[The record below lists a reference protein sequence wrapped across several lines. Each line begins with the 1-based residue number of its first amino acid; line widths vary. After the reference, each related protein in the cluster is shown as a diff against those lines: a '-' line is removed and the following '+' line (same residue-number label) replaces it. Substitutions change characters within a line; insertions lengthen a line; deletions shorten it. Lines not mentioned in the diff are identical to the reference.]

1 MTTQT
6 PDSKPRALI
15 AMSGGVDSSVAAWL
29 MQQAGYD
36 CTGITMRLTRNETLG
51 QSGFH
56 TCCSEKDIED
66 AAEVAFAMDI
76 PYEVL
81 DFTAD
86 FREQIIEKFV
96 RVYEAGG
103 TPNPCIDCNKYMK
116 FRHLLDWARA
126 HGMEYVVTGH
136 YARVEQD
143 EATGRFLLKKGLD
156 EGKDQSYVLYNLTQE
171 QLAHIRLPLGGLHK
185 TEVREIAEQHKFVNA
200 RKHDSQDICFVPDGD
215 YARFMEDFT
224 GKHYPVGDFLD
235 ESGRVV
241 GTHNGAVRYTIGQR
255 KGLGLAMGA
264 PVYVCGKDMQAN
276 TVTVGPE
283 EMLFDRIVY
292 ADEVNWI
299 AIPELTGPLRVT
311 ARTRY
316 HQVEQAAT
324 VYPAECGWNL
334 TSPSAPLRPVRP
346 WCCIRATPCWAAA
359 PLREWKSNK
368 ENKMQNQYSRTQLL
382 LGAEAMEKLHNS
394 RVAVF
399 GIGGVGGCTVEALA
413 RSGVGALDL
422 IDDDKVCLT
431 NLNRQIIATR
441 STVGQYKVDVAAQRI
456 HDIDPDIRVTTHR
469 CFFGPE
475 TQDQF
480 DFTQYDYV
488 VDAIDTVT
496 GKLALVMKCK
506 EVGTPIICSMGA
518 GNKMDPTRFEV
529 TDIYKTSVCPL
540 AKVMRT
546 ECRKRRIKHL
556 KVVYSKEPAMTPI
569 EDDDISCKNHCI
581 CPPGTQR
588 KCTQRRSVPGSNAFV
603 PSVAGLIIGGEV
615 VKDLVGFV
623 PMKG

>member
-66 AAEVAFAMDI
+66 AAEVAYAMDI

-200 RKHDSQDICFVPDGD
+200 RKHDSQDICFVQNGS
-215 YARFMEDFT
+215 YADFIEQYT
-224 GKHYPVGDFLD
+224 GKTYPPGDFVDTDGNVL
-235 ESGRVV
+235 GQHRGVI
-241 GTHNGAVRYTIGQR
+241 RYTIGQR
-255 KGLGLAMGA
+255 KGLGLALPA
-264 PVYVCGKDMQAN
+264 PLYVKSVDIEKN
-276 TVTVGPE
+276 TVTLSPE
-283 EMLFDRIVY
+283 SELFKK
-292 ADEVNWI
+292 
-299 AIPELTGPLRVT
+299 ELTASGINLISVAEIKEPMHIKAKV
-311 ARTRY
+311 RY
-316 HQVEQAAT
+316 RQPEQWAT
-324 VYPAECGWNL
+324 V
-334 TSPSAPLRPVRP
+334 
-346 WCCIRATPCWAAA
+346 
-359 PLREWKSNK
+359 
-368 ENKMQNQYSRTQLL
+368 TQT
-382 LGAEAMEKLHNS
+382 G
-394 RVAVF
+394 
-399 GIGGVGGCTVEALA
+399 
-413 RSGVGALDL
+413 
-422 IDDDKVCLT
+422 
-431 NLNRQIIATR
+431 
-441 STVGQYKVDVAAQRI
+441 
-456 HDIDPDIRVTTHR
+456 PD
-469 CFFGPE
+469 
-475 TQDQF
+475 
-480 DFTQYDYV
+480 
-488 VDAIDTVT
+488 
-496 GKLALVMKCK
+496 
-506 EVGTPIICSMGA
+506 S
-518 GNKMDPTRFEV
+518 
-529 TDIYKTSVCPL
+529 
-540 AKVMRT
+540 
-546 ECRKRRIKHL
+546 L
-556 KVVYSKEPAMTPI
+556 KVVFDEPQRAITCGQSVVLY
-569 EDDDISCKNHCI
+569 DGDRVLGG
-581 CPPGTQR
+581 GTID
-588 KCTQRRSVPGSNAFV
+588 SV
-603 PSVAGLIIGGEV
+603 
-615 VKDLVGFV
+615 K
-623 PMKG
+623 